1 MLKCGKNFHKRIA
14 MDYLHVYGKNFE
26 LTDPIKAYIKDAADS
41 LLKLGLDI
49 TGINATVS
57 ADERNGKKGFTFEFD
72 IHVAKK
78 GNVVITQK
86 DKDVYAAIDLALARA
101 KKVLR
106 RYADKIKNHKNISL
120 EEIMAA
126 PMLEEE
132 IQEALNYTDEVV
144 PTPFD
149 VDKPI
154 SVEEAVEI
162 LKNSNKYFI
171 VFEDK
176 SGKTRVLYKRTD
188 GKFGLY

>member
-1 MLKCGKNFHKRIA
+1 MR
-14 MDYLHVYGKNFE
+14 MDYLHIYGKNFD
-26 LTDPIKAYIKDAADS
+26 LTDPIKDYIAESAKS
-41 LLKLGLDI
+41 LEKFGLDI

-106 RYADKIKNHKNISL
+106 RYADKVKNHKNISL
-120 EEIMAA
+120 EEIMAEPLIA
-126 PMLEEE
+126 EE
-132 IQEALNYTDEVV
+132 IEEALNYTDEVV

-149 VDKPI
+149 IDKPV
-154 SVEEAVEI
+154 SVEEAVEF
-162 LKNSNKYFI
+162 LKSSDKYFI

-176 SGKTRVLYKRTD
+176 SGKVRVLYKRAD
-188 GKFGLY
+188 GRFGLY

>member
-1 MLKCGKNFHKRIA
+1 
-14 MDYLHVYGKNFE
+14 MDYLHIYGKDFD
-26 LTDPIKAYIKDAADS
+26 LTDPIKEYIQEAANS
-41 LLKLGLDI
+41 LQQFGLDI

-106 RYADKIKNHKNISL
+106 RYADKVKNHKNISL
-120 EEIMAA
+120 EEIMAE
-126 PMLEEE
+126 PMIAEE
-132 IQEALNYTDEVV
+132 IAEALNYTDEVV

-149 VDKPI
+149 IDKPVSI
-154 SVEEAVEI
+154 EEAVEF
-162 LKNSNKYFI
+162 LKNSDKHFI

-176 SGKTRVLYKRTD
+176 SGKVRVLYKRTD
-188 GKFGLY
+188 GRFGLY

>member
-1 MLKCGKNFHKRIA
+1 
-14 MDYLHVYGKNFE
+14 MDYLHFYGKNFE
-26 LTDPIKAYIKDAADS
+26 LTDPIKAYIEDAVVS
-41 LLKLGLDI
+41 LEKLGLDI
-49 TGINATVS
+49 TGINATIS

-106 RYADKIKNHKNISL
+106 RYADKIKNHKNLSL

-132 IQEALNYTDEVV
+132 LQEALNYTDEVV

>member
-1 MLKCGKNFHKRIA
+1 MR
-14 MDYLHVYGKNFE
+14 MDYLHIYGKNFE
-26 LTDPIKAYIKDAADS
+26 LTEPIKAYITDAAQS
-41 LLKLGLDI
+41 LLKMGLDI

-120 EEIMAA
+120 KEIMASPA
-126 PMLEEE
+126 IEEE
-132 IQEALNYTDEVV
+132 IQEALNYTSEIV
-144 PTPFD
+144 PTPLD
-149 VDKPI
+149 IDKPI
-154 SVEEAVEI
+154 SIEEAVEY
-162 LKNSNKYFI
+162 LKETNRFFL

-176 SGKTRVLYKRTD
+176 NGKIRVLYKRAD
-188 GKFGLY
+188 GRLGLY

>member
-1 MLKCGKNFHKRIA
+1 
-14 MDYLHVYGKNFE
+14 MDYLHIYGKNFE
-26 LTDPIKAYIKDAADS
+26 LTEPIKSYIEEAVQS

-49 TGINATVS
+49 TGVNATIS
-57 ADERNGKKGFTFEFD
+57 ADERNGRKGFLFEFD

-78 GNVVITQK
+78 GSVVITQR

-106 RYADKIKNHKNISL
+106 RYADRIKSHKGVSL
-120 EEIMAA
+120 EEIMAE
-126 PMLEEE
+126 PMIEEE
-132 IQEALNYTDEVV
+132 IQEALNYTDEIV

-154 SVEEAVEI
+154 SVEEALEI
-162 LKNSNKYFI
+162 LKSSQRHFI

-176 SGKTRVLYKRTD
+176 NGRVRVLYKRSD
-188 GKFGLY
+188 GRFGLY

>member
-1 MLKCGKNFHKRIA
+1 
-14 MDYLHVYGKNFE
+14 MDYLHIYGKNFS
-26 LTDPIKAYIKDAADS
+26 LTDPIKAYIEDAVNS

-49 TGINATVS
+49 TGVNATIS
-57 ADERNGKKGFTFEFD
+57 ADERNGRKGFTFEFD

-106 RYADKIKNHKNISL
+106 RYADKVKSHKNISL
-120 EEIMAA
+120 EEILAE
-126 PMLEEE
+126 PMIEEE
-132 IQEALNYTDEVV
+132 IQEALNYSDEVV

-154 SVEEAVEI
+154 TVEEAVEL
-162 LKNSNKYFI
+162 LKGSNRHFI

-176 SGKTRVLYKRTD
+176 SGKVRVLYKRTD

>member
-1 MLKCGKNFHKRIA
+1 M
-14 MDYLHVYGKNFE
+14 
-26 LTDPIKAYIKDAADS
+26 
-41 LLKLGLDI
+41 
-49 TGINATVS
+49 
-57 ADERNGKKGFTFEFD
+57 
-72 IHVAKK
+72 
-78 GNVVITQK
+78 VITQK

-106 RYADKIKNHKNISL
+106 RYADKIKNHKNVSL
-120 EEIMAA
+120 EEILAA

>member
-1 MLKCGKNFHKRIA
+1 
-14 MDYLHVYGKNFE
+14 MDYLHIYGKNFE
-26 LTDPIKAYIKDAADS
+26 LSDPIKDYIQEAANS

-57 ADERNGKKGFTFEFD
+57 ADERNGKKGFLFEFD
-72 IHVAKK
+72 IRVAKK
-78 GNVVITQK
+78 GNVVITQR
-86 DKDVYAAIDLALARA
+86 DKDVYAAIDLALDRA

-106 RYADKIKNHKNISL
+106 RYADRIKDKKNVSL

-126 PMLEEE
+126 PMIEQE

-154 SVEEAVEI
+154 SVEEAVEL
-162 LKNSNKYFI
+162 LKNSNKMFL

-176 SGKTRVLYKRTD
+176 SGKTRVLYKRSD

>member
-1 MLKCGKNFHKRIA
+1 MT
-14 MDYLHVYGKNFE
+14 MDYLHIYGKNFD
-26 LTDPIKAYIKDAADS
+26 LTEPIKEYIQDAAHS
-41 LLKLGLDI
+41 LMKLGLDI

-126 PMLEEE
+126 PLLEEE
-132 IQEALNYTDEVV
+132 IQEALNYSEEVV

>member
-1 MLKCGKNFHKRIA
+1 
-14 MDYLHVYGKNFE
+14 MDYLHFYGKNFD
-26 LTDPIKAYIKDAADS
+26 LTEPIKAYIEDAVNS

-49 TGINATVS
+49 TGVNATVS
-57 ADERNGKKGFTFEFD
+57 ADERNGRKGYLFEFD

-106 RYADKIKNHKNISL
+106 RYADKIKSHKNVSL
-120 EEIMAA
+120 EEIMAE

-132 IQEALNYTDEVV
+132 IKEAMNYSNEIV

-149 VDKPI
+149 IDKPI
-154 SVEEAVEI
+154 SIEEAAEI
-162 LKNSNKYFI
+162 LKDSNRQFL

-176 SGKTRVLYKRTD
+176 SGKVRVLYKRSD
-188 GKFGLY
+188 GKLGLY